1 MENKTAEIVK
11 KACDYSFV
19 SLLAVAFIVLKL
31 CGVID
36 WAWIWVLAPV
46 WIPFALVLAII
57 VVMFVVAFIIT
68 IVNRISDRA

>member
-46 WIPFALVLAII
+46 WIPFALVFAII

-68 IVNRISDRA
+68 IVKRISDRA

>member
-1 MENKTAEIVK
+1 MENKTEKIIEKVH
-11 KACDYSFV
+11 DYSFV

-36 WAWIWVLAPV
+36 WAWIWVLAPI
-46 WIPFALVLAII
+46 WIPFALVLVIT

-68 IVNRISDRA
+68 IVKRILDRA

>member
-1 MENKTAEIVK
+1 MENKTEKIIVN
-11 KACDYSFV
+11 YSFV

-46 WIPFALVLAII
+46 WIPFALVLAI
-57 VVMFVVAFIIT
+57 VVVTFIVAFVIAL
-68 IVNRISDRA
+68 VQRKL